1 MNSECGIPTEAPM
14 VEVFDRQNGR
24 QRGPIRTPHG
34 RLQRDPRRTLSRPVG
49 EAANPRDLGRFE
61 ELDVSIDPAQ
71 RALWCFMRPKGPPSF
86 TFGMLREI
94 RSVHALIDRLNTE
107 RGQNDAAPVRFYV
120 GGSALPGIFNLGGDL
135 TYFIAKIRSQDRDG
149 LRAYAYRC
157 VETIYHNGYGFDTPV
172 VSIGV
177 LEGDALGGGFEG
189 AMSFNVL
196 VAEKGVKLGTPEVLF
211 NLFPGMGAYSFLCR
225 KLDAV
230 RAEKIIL
237 SGRTYLA
244 EEFHEMGIVDVLA
257 EKGQGRQAARDF
269 MDDNNRRQPLLFAIN
284 RVRSRVAPITLE
296 ELREVTDI
304 WVEMAMSLDASDLRK
319 MEIVAQAQM
328 RRLTR
333 MRAG

>member
-1 MNSECGIPTEAPM
+1 MRRSATEAKM
-14 VEVFDRQNGR
+14 VELFDRRGDHARGSGR
-24 QRGPIRTPHG
+24 AGSE
-34 RLQRDPRRTLSRPVG
+34 RLQRDLQRPTAGSTVA
-49 EAANPRDLGRFE
+49 EHAPPRDLGRYN
-61 ELDVSIDPAQ
+61 ELNVSLDSGQ

-94 RSVHALIDRLNTE
+94 RAVQAMIDRLNTANPPGE
-107 RGQNDAAPVRFYV
+107 KPPVRFYV
-120 GGSALPGIFNLGGDL
+120 GGSDLPGIFNLGGDL
-135 TYFIAKIRSQDRDG
+135 GYFINKIRTQDRDA

-157 VETIYHNGYGFDTPV
+157 VETIFYNGNGFRTPV
-172 VSIGV
+172 ISIGV

-211 NLFPGMGAYSFLCR
+211 NLFPGMGACSFLSR

-257 EKGQGRQAARDF
+257 EKGEGRQAARDF
-269 MDDNNRRQPLLFAIN
+269 MSDNMRRQPLLFAIN
-284 RVRSRVAPITLE
+284 RVRGRVSPITLE

-304 WVEMAMSLDASDLRK
+304 WVDMAMSLDAADLRK

-328 RRLTR
+328 RRLR
-333 MRAG
+333 RQQSG

>member
-1 MNSECGIPTEAPM
+1 M
-14 VEVFDRQNGR
+14 VDVFDRHD
-24 QRGPIRTPHG
+24 GPARLNKRTIHG
-34 RLQRDPRRTLSRPVG
+34 RIVREPHRTGAVRTLGDFAR
-49 EAANPRDLGRFE
+49 PRDLGRYE
-61 ELDVSIDPAQ
+61 ELDLSLDPVQ

-94 RSVHALIDRLNTE
+94 RAVHALINRLNTE
-107 RGQNDAAPVRFYV
+107 RSSNEPMPIRFYV
-120 GGSALPGIFNLGGDL
+120 GGSSIPGIFNLGGDL
-135 TYFIAKIRSQDRDG
+135 AYFITKIRAQDRDG

-196 VAEKGVKLGTPEVLF
+196 VAERGVKLGTPEVLF

-244 EEFHEMGIVDVLA
+244 EEFHDMGIVDVLA
-257 EKGQGRQAARDF
+257 EKGQGRQAARNF
-269 MDDNNRRQPLLFAIN
+269 IEENNRRQPLLFAIN

-304 WVEMAMSLDASDLRK
+304 WVEMALSLEASDLRK
-319 MEIVAQAQM
+319 MQIVAQAQM
-328 RRLTR
+328 RRLER
-333 MRAG
+333 IRQA

>member
-1 MNSECGIPTEAPM
+1 M
-14 VEVFDRQNGR
+14 VEVFDRHEGPTRLNGR
-24 QRGPIRTPHG
+24 AAHG
-34 RLQRDPRRTLSRPVG
+34 RPLRDSRRPGTPRVQG
-49 EAANPRDLGRFE
+49 EHIQPRDLGRFD
-61 ELDVSIDPAQ
+61 ELDLSLDPVQ

-94 RSVHALIDRLNTE
+94 RAVHAMINRLNTE
-107 RGQNDAAPVRFYV
+107 RLGGEPMPVRFYV
-120 GGSALPGIFNLGGDL
+120 GGSTLPGIFNLGGDL
-135 TYFIAKIRSQDRDG
+135 SYFIKKIRTQDRDG

-196 VAEKGVKLGTPEVLF
+196 VAERGVKLGTPEVLF

-244 EEFHEMGIVDVLA
+244 EEFYDMGIVDVLA
-257 EKGQGRQAARDF
+257 DKGQGRQVARNF
-269 MDDNNRRQPLLFAIN
+269 MEENNRRQPLLVAIN
-284 RVRSRVAPITLE
+284 RVRRRVAPITLE

-304 WVEMAMSLDASDLRK
+304 WVDMAMSLEASDLRK
-319 MEIVAQAQM
+319 MEIVASAQL
-328 RRLTR
+328 RRLE
-333 MRAG
+333 RARNG

>member
-1 MNSECGIPTEAPM
+1 M
-14 VEVFDRQNGR
+14 VEVFDRDERPQRLLGR
-24 QRGPIRTPHG
+24 ATHVRQSRDGRHAGAQRGPVIDQPAT
-34 RLQRDPRRTLSRPVG
+34 
-49 EAANPRDLGRFE
+49 RDLGRYE
-61 ELDVSIDPAQ
+61 ELDLTYDSAQ

-94 RSVHALIDRLNTE
+94 RSVHALINKLNTE
-107 RGQNDAAPVRFYV
+107 RINGESPPVRFYV
-120 GGSALPGIFNLGGDL
+120 GGSNLPGIFNLGGDL
-135 TYFIAKIRSQDRDG
+135 NFFIEKIRIQDRDG

-196 VAEKGVKLGTPEVLF
+196 VAERGVKLGTPEVLF

-244 EEFHEMGIVDVLA
+244 EEFHEMGIIDVLA
-257 EKGQGRQAARDF
+257 DKGQGRQAARQF
-269 MDDNNRRQPLLFAIN
+269 MEENIRRQPLLYAIN

-304 WVEMAMSLDASDLRK
+304 WVEMALSLEASDLRK
-319 MEIVAQAQM
+319 MEIVAMAQM
-328 RRLTR
+328 RRLA
-333 MRAG
+333 RAQGRL

>member
-1 MNSECGIPTEAPM
+1 M
-14 VEVFDRQNGR
+14 VDVFDRRDGHARHVSRSNRERMQTESR
-24 QRGPIRTPHG
+24 RPIAG
-34 RLQRDPRRTLSRPVG
+34 STLA
-49 EAANPRDLGRFE
+49 EFATTRDLGRYD
-61 ELDVSIDPAQ
+61 ELDVSLDAQQ

-94 RSVHALIDRLNTE
+94 RSVHALIDRLNTDRRAGE
-107 RGQNDAAPVRFYV
+107 DAPVRFYV
-120 GGSALPGIFNLGGDL
+120 GGSHLPGIFNLGGDL
-135 TYFIAKIRSQDRDG
+135 GYFLSKIRDQDRDG

-211 NLFPGMGAYSFLCR
+211 NLFPGMGAYSFLSR

-237 SGRTYLA
+237 SGRIYEA

-269 MDDNNRRQPLLFAIN
+269 IADNNRRQPLLFAIN
-284 RVRSRVAPITLE
+284 RVRSRVSPITLD

-304 WVEMAMSLDASDLRK
+304 WVDMALSLDASDLRK

-328 RRLTR
+328 RRLNR
-333 MRAG
+333 MRGL